1 MAASSGL
8 EAGED
13 RVVVDR
19 NTWILEG
26 TLGYRV
32 ILWEIVPLNNVANVS
47 DDVFRVEVKTTKA
60 SNNAVG
66 DASYGNGG
74 GRGSICS

>member
-1 MAASSGL
+1 MAASNGL
-8 EAGED
+8 EAGEY
-13 RVVVDR
+13 RIVVDR

-32 ILWEIVPLNNVANVS
+32 ILWKIVPFNDVANVS
-47 DDVFRVEVKTTKA
+47 NDIVRVEVKTTKA

-66 DASYGNGG
+66 DAGQGNGS
-74 GRGSICS
+74 GRCAISS